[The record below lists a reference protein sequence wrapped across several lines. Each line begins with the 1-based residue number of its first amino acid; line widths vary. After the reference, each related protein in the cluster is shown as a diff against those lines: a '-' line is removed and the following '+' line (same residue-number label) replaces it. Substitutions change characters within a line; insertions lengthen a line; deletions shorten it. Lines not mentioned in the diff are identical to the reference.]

1 MRFPLFVVRDV
12 ERRISIIGLSVV
24 EVDLPV
30 VDPVPVAPVEA
41 ADEMVGVAVAVAPV
55 IEVPLVGFA
64 EVPALRVVPP
74 DDPGVEALLVEA
86 PLVGFAVVPALRV
99 VPPDDP
105 GVEALLVEAPLVG
118 FAVVPALRVVPP
130 DDPVL
135 EALLVEAPLVDF
147 AVVPALRVVPPVAP
161 AVLPVGFA
169 VVPFE
174 PVPVSGVEEP
184 LVDLAVLPVLRV
196 VPPDAPVVKVLLVG
210 LAVVDAPLAVAPVLD
225 AIVVPAAIDC

>member
-24 EVDLPV
+24 ELDLPF

-105 GVEALLVEAPLVG
+105 
-118 FAVVPALRVVPP
+118 
-130 DDPVL
+130 VL

-161 AVLPVGFA
+161 VVLPVGFA

-184 LVDLAVLPVLRV
+184 LVDLTVLPVLRV

-210 LAVVDAPLAVAPVLD
+210 LAVVDAPLAVLD
-225 AIVVPAAIDC
+225 AVVVPAAIDC

>member
-30 VDPVPVAPVEA
+30 VDPADGPVAPVEA

-86 PLVGFAVVPALRV
+86 PLVGFAVVPALR
-99 VPPDDP
+99 
-105 GVEALLVEAPLVG
+105 L
-118 FAVVPALRVVPP
+118 VPP

-135 EALLVEAPLVDF
+135 GALLVEAPLVDF

-161 AVLPVGFA
+161 VVLPVGFA

>member
-1 MRFPLFVVRDV
+1 MA
-12 ERRISIIGLSVV
+12 

-30 VDPVPVAPVEA
+30 VDPADGPVAPVEA

-105 GVEALLVEAPLVG
+105 
-118 FAVVPALRVVPP
+118 
-130 DDPVL
+130 VL
-135 EALLVEAPLVDF
+135 EVLLVEAPLVDF

>member
-30 VDPVPVAPVEA
+30 VDPADGPVAPVEA

-105 GVEALLVEAPLVG
+105 
-118 FAVVPALRVVPP
+118 
-130 DDPVL
+130 VL
-135 EALLVEAPLVDF
+135 EVLLVEAPLVDF

-161 AVLPVGFA
+161 VVLPVGFA

>member
-1 MRFPLFVVRDV
+1 MFVVRDV

-30 VDPVPVAPVEA
+30 VDPADGPVAPVEA

-64 EVPALRVVPP
+64 E
-74 DDPGVEALLVEA
+74 
-86 PLVGFAVVPALRV
+86 VPALRV

-184 LVDLAVLPVLRV
+184 LVDLTVLPVLRV

>member
-30 VDPVPVAPVEA
+30 VDPADGPVAPVEA

-64 EVPALRVVPP
+64 
-74 DDPGVEALLVEA
+74 
-86 PLVGFAVVPALRV
+86 VPALRV

-135 EALLVEAPLVDF
+135 GALLVEAPLVDF

-225 AIVVPAAIDC
+225 AIVVPAVIDC

>member
-30 VDPVPVAPVEA
+30 VDPPDGPVAPVEA

-105 GVEALLVEAPLVG
+105 
-118 FAVVPALRVVPP
+118 
-130 DDPVL
+130 VL

-147 AVVPALRVVPPVAP
+147 SVVPALRVVPPVAP
-161 AVLPVGFA
+161 VVLPVGFA

-184 LVDLAVLPVLRV
+184 LVDLTVLPVLRV

-210 LAVVDAPLAVAPVLD
+210 LAVVDAPLAVLD
-225 AIVVPAAIDC
+225 AVVVPAAIDC

>member
-1 MRFPLFVVRDV
+1 MFFWKRSKSSLQSVRFPLFFVRDV

-64 EVPALRVVPP
+64 E
-74 DDPGVEALLVEA
+74 
-86 PLVGFAVVPALRV
+86 VPALRV

>member
-30 VDPVPVAPVEA
+30 VDPADGPVAPVEA

-105 GVEALLVEAPLVG
+105 
-118 FAVVPALRVVPP
+118 
-130 DDPVL
+130 VL
-135 EALLVEAPLVDF
+135 EVLLVEAPLVDF

>member
-30 VDPVPVAPVEA
+30 VDPADGPVAPVEA

-105 GVEALLVEAPLVG
+105 
-118 FAVVPALRVVPP
+118 
-130 DDPVL
+130 VL
-135 EALLVEAPLVDF
+135 GALLVEAPLVDF

-161 AVLPVGFA
+161 VVLPVGFA

-210 LAVVDAPLAVAPVLD
+210 LALVDAPLAVAPVLD

>member
-30 VDPVPVAPVEA
+30 VDPADGPVAPVEA

-105 GVEALLVEAPLVG
+105 
-118 FAVVPALRVVPP
+118 
-130 DDPVL
+130 VL
-135 EALLVEAPLVDF
+135 GALLVEAPLVDF

-161 AVLPVGFA
+161 VVLPVGFA

-210 LAVVDAPLAVAPVLD
+210 LAVVDAPLVVAPVLD

>member
-30 VDPVPVAPVEA
+30 VDPADGPVAPVEA
-41 ADEMVGVAVAVAPV
+41 ADEMVGVGVAVAPV

-105 GVEALLVEAPLVG
+105 
-118 FAVVPALRVVPP
+118 
-130 DDPVL
+130 VL
-135 EALLVEAPLVDF
+135 GALLVEAPLVDF

-161 AVLPVGFA
+161 VVLPVGFA

>member
-105 GVEALLVEAPLVG
+105 
-118 FAVVPALRVVPP
+118 
-130 DDPVL
+130 VL

-147 AVVPALRVVPPVAP
+147 AVVPALRVVPPVTP

>member
-1 MRFPLFVVRDV
+1 MRFPFFVVRDV

-30 VDPVPVAPVEA
+30 VDPADGPVAPVEA

-105 GVEALLVEAPLVG
+105 
-118 FAVVPALRVVPP
+118 
-130 DDPVL
+130 VL
-135 EALLVEAPLVDF
+135 GALLVEAPLVDF

-161 AVLPVGFA
+161 VVLPVGFA

-174 PVPVSGVEEP
+174 PVPVGGVEEP

>member
-1 MRFPLFVVRDV
+1 MRFPFFVVRDV

-30 VDPVPVAPVEA
+30 VDPADGPVAPVEA

-105 GVEALLVEAPLVG
+105 
-118 FAVVPALRVVPP
+118 
-130 DDPVL
+130 VL
-135 EALLVEAPLVDF
+135 GALLVEAPLVDF

-161 AVLPVGFA
+161 VVLPVGFA

>member
-30 VDPVPVAPVEA
+30 VDPADGPVAPVEA

-86 PLVGFAVVPALRV
+86 PLVGFAVVPALRM
-99 VPPDDP
+99 
-105 GVEALLVEAPLVG
+105 
-118 FAVVPALRVVPP
+118 VPP

-135 EALLVEAPLVDF
+135 EVLLVEAPLVDF

-161 AVLPVGFA
+161 VVLPVGFA

>member
-30 VDPVPVAPVEA
+30 VDPADGPVAPVEA
-41 ADEMVGVAVAVAPV
+41 ADEMVGVAVAVALV
-55 IEVPLVGFA
+55 TEVPLVGFA

-105 GVEALLVEAPLVG
+105 
-118 FAVVPALRVVPP
+118 
-130 DDPVL
+130 VL
-135 EALLVEAPLVDF
+135 GALLVEAPLVDF

-161 AVLPVGFA
+161 VVLPVGFA

>member
-30 VDPVPVAPVEA
+30 VDPADGPVAPVEA

-86 PLVGFAVVPALRV
+86 PLVGFAVVPALRM
-99 VPPDDP
+99 
-105 GVEALLVEAPLVG
+105 
-118 FAVVPALRVVPP
+118 VPP

-135 EALLVEAPLVDF
+135 EVLLVEAPLVDF

-161 AVLPVGFA
+161 VVLPVGFA

-196 VPPDAPVVKVLLVG
+196 VPPDVPVVKVLLVG

>member
-30 VDPVPVAPVEA
+30 VDPADGPVAPVEA

-86 PLVGFAVVPALRV
+86 PLVGFAVVPALRM
-99 VPPDDP
+99 
-105 GVEALLVEAPLVG
+105 
-118 FAVVPALRVVPP
+118 VPP

-135 EALLVEAPLVDF
+135 EVLLVEAPLVDF

-225 AIVVPAAIDC
+225 AIVVPAVIDC

>member
-30 VDPVPVAPVEA
+30 VDPADGPVAPVEA

-105 GVEALLVEAPLVG
+105 
-118 FAVVPALRVVPP
+118 
-130 DDPVL
+130 VL
-135 EALLVEAPLVDF
+135 GALLVEAPLVDF

-161 AVLPVGFA
+161 VVLPVGFA

-210 LAVVDAPLAVAPVLD
+210 LAVLDAPLAVAPVLD
-225 AIVVPAAIDC
+225 AIVVPAAIDY

>member
-74 DDPGVEALLVEA
+74 DDPGVEV
-86 PLVGFAVVPALRV
+86 
-99 VPPDDP
+99 
-105 GVEALLVEAPLVG
+105 LLVEAPLVG

-147 AVVPALRVVPPVAP
+147 AVVPALRVVPPVTP

-210 LAVVDAPLAVAPVLD
+210 LAVVDGPLAVAPVLD

>member
-1 MRFPLFVVRDV
+1 MRDV

-30 VDPVPVAPVEA
+30 VDPADGPVAPVEA

-105 GVEALLVEAPLVG
+105 
-118 FAVVPALRVVPP
+118 
-130 DDPVL
+130 VL
-135 EALLVEAPLVDF
+135 GALLVEAPLVDF
-147 AVVPALRVVPPVAP
+147 AVVPALRMVPPVAP
-161 AVLPVGFA
+161 VVLPVGFA

-196 VPPDAPVVKVLLVG
+196 VPPDALVVKVLLVG

>member
-30 VDPVPVAPVEA
+30 VDLADGPVAPVEA

-105 GVEALLVEAPLVG
+105 
-118 FAVVPALRVVPP
+118 
-130 DDPVL
+130 VL
-135 EALLVEAPLVDF
+135 EVLLVEAPLVDF

>member
-105 GVEALLVEAPLVG
+105 V
-118 FAVVPALRVVPP
+118 LR
-130 DDPVL
+130 
-135 EALLVEAPLVDF
+135 ALLVEAPLVDF

-161 AVLPVGFA
+161 VVLPVGFA

>member
-30 VDPVPVAPVEA
+30 VDPADGPVAPVEA

-64 EVPALRVVPP
+64 E
-74 DDPGVEALLVEA
+74 
-86 PLVGFAVVPALRV
+86 VPALRV

>member
-1 MRFPLFVVRDV
+1 MFVVRDV

-30 VDPVPVAPVEA
+30 VDPADGPVAPVEA

-64 EVPALRVVPP
+64 E
-74 DDPGVEALLVEA
+74 
-86 PLVGFAVVPALRV
+86 VPALRV

-184 LVDLAVLPVLRV
+184 LVDLTVLPVLRV

-210 LAVVDAPLAVAPVLD
+210 LAVVDAPLAVLD
-225 AIVVPAAIDC
+225 AVVVPAAIDC

>member
-1 MRFPLFVVRDV
+1 MFVVRDV

-24 EVDLPV
+24 ELDLPV

-64 EVPALRVVPP
+64 E
-74 DDPGVEALLVEA
+74 
-86 PLVGFAVVPALRV
+86 VPALRV

>member
-30 VDPVPVAPVEA
+30 VDPADGPVAPVEA

-105 GVEALLVEAPLVG
+105 
-118 FAVVPALRVVPP
+118 
-130 DDPVL
+130 VL
-135 EALLVEAPLVDF
+135 EALLAEAPLVDF

-210 LAVVDAPLAVAPVLD
+210 LALVDAPLAVAPVLD

>member
-64 EVPALRVVPP
+64 E
-74 DDPGVEALLVEA
+74 
-86 PLVGFAVVPALRV
+86 VPALRV

>member
-1 MRFPLFVVRDV
+1 MFVVRDV

-30 VDPVPVAPVEA
+30 VDPADGPVAPVEA

-86 PLVGFAVVPALRV
+86 PLVGFAVVPALRM
-99 VPPDDP
+99 
-105 GVEALLVEAPLVG
+105 
-118 FAVVPALRVVPP
+118 VPP

-135 EALLVEAPLVDF
+135 EVLLVEAPLVDF

>member
-30 VDPVPVAPVEA
+30 VDPADEPVAPVEA
-41 ADEMVGVAVAVAPV
+41 ADEMVGVAVAVVPV

-105 GVEALLVEAPLVG
+105 
-118 FAVVPALRVVPP
+118 
-130 DDPVL
+130 VL
-135 EALLVEAPLVDF
+135 EALLVEVPLVDF
-147 AVVPALRVVPPVAP
+147 AVVPALRVVPPVVP

-169 VVPFE
+169 VVPFV

-184 LVDLAVLPVLRV
+184 LVDLAVPPVLRV

>member
-1 MRFPLFVVRDV
+1 MFVVRDV

-30 VDPVPVAPVEA
+30 VDPADGPVAPVEA

-105 GVEALLVEAPLVG
+105 
-118 FAVVPALRVVPP
+118 
-130 DDPVL
+130 VL
-135 EALLVEAPLVDF
+135 EVLLVEAPLVDF

-210 LAVVDAPLAVAPVLD
+210 LAVVDAPLVVAPVLD

>member
-30 VDPVPVAPVEA
+30 VDPADGPVAPVEA

-105 GVEALLVEAPLVG
+105 
-118 FAVVPALRVVPP
+118 
-130 DDPVL
+130 VL
-135 EALLVEAPLVDF
+135 GALLVEAPLVDF

-161 AVLPVGFA
+161 VVLPVGFA

-174 PVPVSGVEEP
+174 PVPVGGVEEP

>member
-30 VDPVPVAPVEA
+30 VDPADGPVAPVEA

-105 GVEALLVEAPLVG
+105 
-118 FAVVPALRVVPP
+118 
-130 DDPVL
+130 VL
-135 EALLVEAPLVDF
+135 GALLVEAPLVDF

-161 AVLPVGFA
+161 VVLPVGFA

-196 VPPDAPVVKVLLVG
+196 VPPVAPVVKVLLVG

>member
-1 MRFPLFVVRDV
+1 MFVVRDV

-105 GVEALLVEAPLVG
+105 
-118 FAVVPALRVVPP
+118 
-130 DDPVL
+130 VL
-135 EALLVEAPLVDF
+135 GALLVEAPLVDF

-161 AVLPVGFA
+161 VVLPVGFA

>member
-24 EVDLPV
+24 ELDLPV

-105 GVEALLVEAPLVG
+105 
-118 FAVVPALRVVPP
+118 
-130 DDPVL
+130 VL
-135 EALLVEAPLVDF
+135 EVLLVEAPLVDF
-147 AVVPALRVVPPVAP
+147 AVGPALRVVPPVAP

>member
-30 VDPVPVAPVEA
+30 VDPADGPVAPVEA

-105 GVEALLVEAPLVG
+105 
-118 FAVVPALRVVPP
+118 
-130 DDPVL
+130 VL
-135 EALLVEAPLVDF
+135 EVLLVEAPLVDF

-196 VPPDAPVVKVLLVG
+196 VPLDAPVVKVLLVG

>member
-30 VDPVPVAPVEA
+30 VDPADGPVAPVEA

-105 GVEALLVEAPLVG
+105 VLGALLVEAPLVG
-118 FAVVPALRVVPP
+118 
-130 DDPVL
+130 
-135 EALLVEAPLVDF
+135 F

-196 VPPDAPVVKVLLVG
+196 VPPDAPVVKVVLVG

>member
-1 MRFPLFVVRDV
+1 MRFTLFVVRDV

-24 EVDLPV
+24 ELDLPV

-74 DDPGVEALLVEA
+74 DDPGVEV
-86 PLVGFAVVPALRV
+86 
-99 VPPDDP
+99 
-105 GVEALLVEAPLVG
+105 LLVEAPLVG

-147 AVVPALRVVPPVAP
+147 AVVPALRVVPPVTP

>member
-30 VDPVPVAPVEA
+30 VDPADGPVAPVEA

-105 GVEALLVEAPLVG
+105 
-118 FAVVPALRVVPP
+118 
-130 DDPVL
+130 VL
-135 EALLVEAPLVDF
+135 GALLVEAPLVDF
-147 AVVPALRVVPPVAP
+147 AVVPALRMVPPVAP
-161 AVLPVGFA
+161 VVLPVGFA